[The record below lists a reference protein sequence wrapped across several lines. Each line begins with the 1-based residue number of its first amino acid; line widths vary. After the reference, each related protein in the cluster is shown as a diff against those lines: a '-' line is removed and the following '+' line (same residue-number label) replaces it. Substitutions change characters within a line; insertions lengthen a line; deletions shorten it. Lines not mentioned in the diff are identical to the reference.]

1 MTKLKL
7 DEIKGLGKDIVEAWK
22 LEGKDLGGIAEVL
35 FYPIN
40 SVVNPEAVKPS
51 EKEIK
56 EAMQSLIDIPRVA
69 PLIVIFVS
77 SPIPGSS
84 FFYLSTIKIIEKI
97 TGNRIKILPRRFR
110 KIIED
115 RLKFPI
121 SS

>member
-7 DEIKGLGKDIVEAWK
+7 DEIKDLSKDIVEAWK

-51 EKEIK
+51 DEEIK
-56 EAMQSLIDIPRVA
+56 EAVQSLIDIPRVA

-84 FFYLSTIKIIEKI
+84 LFYLSTIRILEKI

-110 KIIED
+110 KIIEN
-115 RLKFPI
+115 RLKLPT

>member
-7 DEIKGLGKDIVEAWK
+7 DEIKDLGKDVVEAWK
-22 LEGKDLGGIAEVL
+22 LEGKDLGGIAEIL

-40 SVVNPEAVKPS
+40 SVVNSKAVKPT
-51 EKEIK
+51 EEEIK
-56 EAMQSLIDIPRVA
+56 EAVQSLIDIPRVA

-84 FFYLSTIKIIEKI
+84 LFYLSTIKVIEKI
-97 TGNRIKILPRRFR
+97 TGNRIKMIPRRFR

-115 RLKFPI
+115 RLKVI